1 MDSIIKKIF
10 FPNKFQIIGVSI
22 QETST
27 SYELLKLKRNGAQIS
42 VSEQKSFANLEHLL
56 ENVNKNLAVILTI
69 DGKGVL
75 NKKIDLENEQDLQWY
90 KNFDS
95 KKLDFF
101 QFKYGSDIFLS
112 ITKNETVLK
121 NLEPFKLNN
130 LKVIDVFIGSLTVI
144 PVQAILND
152 TFEICTT
159 LYSFKFIDNKLH
171 SISRNDSNNLVD
183 YPIENEKLNSSS
195 IALFGAF
202 LIHWLKQEEIERT
215 QFIEEKELNE
225 VYYENAFNR
234 TGKVILIFFLFTLF
248 VSYLGV
254 LYYSN
259 KNTDLNYQCQYSKE
273 TISKLESIEKNKK
286 QKLEILNETGL
297 ISSKYLTNYSFDILN
312 SVPNSIQ
319 IIELNINPA
328 EKEIKEAKKILFENK
343 KIKLKGIAKE
353 EFLFN
358 QWVNSIKQLN
368 WIKKT
373 EILSIKRNKQGQLEF
388 EIKINIKDV

>member
-1 MDSIIKKIF
+1 MDSIVKKIF

-27 SYELLKLKRNGAQIS
+27 SYELLKLKRNGTQIS
-42 VSEQKSFANLEHLL
+42 VLEQKSFTYLEHLL

-101 QFKYGSDIFLS
+101 QFKYGSDVFLS

-121 NLEPFKLNN
+121 YLEPFKLNN
-130 LKVIDVFIGSLTVI
+130 FKVIDVFVGSLTVI
-144 PVQAILND
+144 PVQAILNN

-225 VYYENAFNR
+225 VYYENAFNK
-234 TGKVILIFFLFTLF
+234 TGIVILIFFLFTLF

-259 KNTDLNYQCQYSKE
+259 KNADLNYQCQYSKE

-297 ISSKYLTNYSFDILN
+297 VSSKYLTNYSFDILN

-358 QWVNSIKQLN
+358 QWVTSIKQLN